1 MAVTSISSAASFFTN
16 AYSTLPALRSF
27 GVFVGTLILVNFA
40 FVMLVFPAA
49 LVLRARWR
57 PPTPASVG
65 VDEPSVC
72 VAQSVELTARSA
84 EPGSNPLQAAAEPQ
98 PAEEEAR
105 PLWGRVSLIVATP
118 AELGEAFERFKSW
131 AAVDQ
136 FFGASLP
143 RAVKRH
149 HRPIL
154 AVAFGL
160 AVMGFASTAA
170 TLEADDE
177 PPRFFR
183 RSHNLGLVH
192 DLAEYFAAEADR
204 GGLSS
209 AGGDVSVDV
218 EAPMPAPTSRPIP
231 APTTKVTNTD
241 PTLRPTPRPTSF
253 PHLAPSHAPTRTRAP
268 TTDTPKPTSA
278 PAISAPAMV
287 PAQRPTNR
295 PTHSPRPTVA
305 PTTCTDEFFCSG
317 AGECNDNGGGVN
329 RCECYAGFSGTRC
342 ETEDS
347 KTLDPGVMVSLDLV
361 HGLKQRPGRPT
372 ARFRSGRPR
381 YRRAFDLADPDVQ
394 VYVRDSCLNAVG
406 KSKLKANTAHSV
418 CLLDIFETKFLAP
431 KGLGLPV
438 EPRDKFVELFADF
451 RQSNVLL
458 DGSRV
463 EEWIG
468 IDCAT
473 NEATWIRDHIVL
485 TVRRD
490 SSVEDRLDIFREWR
504 DYLDE
509 RADGRPAG
517 VGRALLAS
525 SQEVMASL
533 EANIVEN
540 SLVAATLSVC
550 SCFFCVLALTRAV
563 AHTGLILAC
572 VVWINA
578 LLASLI
584 TWMLGWKIGIIEAI
598 SFTIFVGVSVDY
610 ALHVDRA
617 FRYACAGE
625 MIRGGRLQQ
634 LRRAL
639 GEVGAPVA
647 AAAATTF
654 GAAIF
659 LLFCIIQ
666 PFYKLG
672 ALICAH
678 TFLSA
683 VAALV
688 VLPAVLVVMPDRSVS
703 PAPVDDSEATAVDVP
718 TTDAFELP
726 GLGPAATDAGEGD
739 TARASRDDVK
749 GPGHEPGEDLL

>member
-1 MAVTSISSAASFFTN
+1 
-16 AYSTLPALRSF
+16 
-27 GVFVGTLILVNFA
+27 
-40 FVMLVFPAA
+40 
-49 LVLRARWR
+49 
-57 PPTPASVG
+57 
-65 VDEPSVC
+65 
-72 VAQSVELTARSA
+72 
-84 EPGSNPLQAAAEPQ
+84 
-98 PAEEEAR
+98 
-105 PLWGRVSLIVATP
+105 
-118 AELGEAFERFKSW
+118 
-131 AAVDQ
+131 
-136 FFGASLP
+136 
-143 RAVKRH
+143 
-149 HRPIL
+149 
-154 AVAFGL
+154 
-160 AVMGFASTAA
+160 
-170 TLEADDE
+170 
-177 PPRFFR
+177 
-183 RSHNLGLVH
+183 
-192 DLAEYFAAEADR
+192 
-204 GGLSS
+204 
-209 AGGDVSVDV
+209 
-218 EAPMPAPTSRPIP
+218 
-231 APTTKVTNTD
+231 
-241 PTLRPTPRPTSF
+241 
-253 PHLAPSHAPTRTRAP
+253 
-268 TTDTPKPTSA
+268 
-278 PAISAPAMV
+278 
-287 PAQRPTNR
+287 
-295 PTHSPRPTVA
+295 
-305 PTTCTDEFFCSG
+305 
-317 AGECNDNGGGVN
+317 
-329 RCECYAGFSGTRC
+329 
-342 ETEDS
+342 
-347 KTLDPGVMVSLDLV
+347 MVSLDLV

-418 CLLDIFETKFLAP
+418 CLLDIFETAFLAP
-431 KGLGLPV
+431 RGLELPV
-438 EPRDKFVELFADF
+438 EPRNKFVELFADF

-490 SSVEDRLDIFREWR
+490 SSVEDRLDIFGEWR

-540 SLVAATLSVC
+540 SLIAATLSVC

-726 GLGPAATDAGEGD
+726 GLGHAAMDAGEGD

-749 GPGHEPGEDLL
+749 GPRHEPGEDLL